1 MYKNLQ
7 KWLSG
12 LFGKDL
18 PFPNEVHNEEV
29 SPSENIPFEDGMI
42 FSREEETTKRKRESH
57 QADVHKL
64 MIKATKIRKSE
75 GYPPAIDF
83 LKALAEVYV
92 ETQNTALVICMNKL
106 IPYMKR
112 DPEYKYKSIKKYL
125 ESVIQRV
132 PDNNSYFLNLHITLA
147 NLIKSNN
154 PNKAISYLTRRLEM
168 YNISLDTF
176 SMQIT
181 LADMLIE
188 NGEIQKAQAILDKG
202 KELLPSISDRYQL
215 IKKER
220 KWFRSLAKLH
230 FNSSGRSHKVNYLIY
245 RFLEF
250 ALDMARVVDPL
261 QMECFHQRKD
271 LYYKGERGFIGTEDY
286 EKALME
292 LGIENRKEAII
303 KEIFGFCFEEMPELL
318 GITEKQLHYVT
329 GDLESLAEFSEKKMY
344 QRKAFKE
351 LPELEK
357 RISKLVRKY
366 VE

>member
-1 MYKNLQ
+1 MYKNFQ
-7 KWLSG
+7 NWLSG
-12 LFGKDL
+12 LFGKGSFSAEESL
-18 PFPNEVHNEEV
+18 NEEV
-29 SPSENIPFEDGMI
+29 SPPETIPFEDGMI
-42 FSREEETTKRKRESH
+42 FSRELESTKRKRESH
-57 QADVHKL
+57 RADVHKL

-83 LKALAEVYV
+83 LQTLAEVYI

-112 DPEYKYKSIKKYL
+112 DPEFKFRNIKKYL
-125 ESVIQRV
+125 ENVIKRV
-132 PDNNSYFLNLHITLA
+132 PDDNSYFLNLHITMA
-147 NLIKSNN
+147 NLIKTQNLD
-154 PNKAISYLTRRLEM
+154 KAINYLTKRLEL

-181 LADMLIE
+181 LADMLVD
-188 NGEIQKAQAILDKG
+188 NGEIQEAQAILDKA
-202 KELLPSISDRYQL
+202 KDLLPAISDRYLL

-230 FNSSGRSHKVNYLIY
+230 LNSSGRSHKVNYLTY

-250 ALDMARVVDPL
+250 AMDMARVLDPL
-261 QMECFHQRKD
+261 QIDCFHQRKD

-286 EKALME
+286 EEVLVE
-292 LGIENRKEAII
+292 LGIENKKDAIL
-303 KEIFGFCFEEMPELL
+303 KEIFGLCFEEMPEIM
-318 GITEKQLHYVT
+318 GITEKQLHYT
-329 GDLESLAEFSEKKMY
+329 PGDLESLEEYSEKKMF
-344 QRKAFKE
+344 QRKPFTE

-357 RISKLVRKY
+357 RIGKLVGKY